1 MKKLLLLVMLAVSFN
16 SFAQMAKSELE
27 KPGEISGKVIDEST
41 KEPLPYVNIVVM
53 DMAKQTITGGITS
66 ENGEF
71 KIKDIPRGKS
81 LVEIQFMGFE
91 TYTTEISVSSKN
103 KKIDLGTI
111 SLKESTAQLDEV
123 VVRAETSTVVQKVDR
138 KVITVGK
145 DLTAAGTTASEL
157 LNNVQSVSVDQQ
169 TGNLTLRGN
178 SNVIV
183 LVDGRPTNI
192 PTAQLLRQ
200 LPSNSIKSIELITN
214 PSAKYNPDGNS
225 GIINI
230 ILNKNANIGFNG
242 SLNTGITWGRLT
254 RYNASTNMNYK
265 TGKVNFFMNYGYNGG
280 DNFNRGYVER
290 PGVNRQNFTFVSDN
304 VSNLLKIGAD
314 IYLNDKN
321 TLSFYTTQNWF
332 NGEVAGST
340 VIQDGSGNPFIS
352 TLNPQDIKSPTQT
365 YNANYKVDFAKEGH
379 NLELEATY
387 STTDNS
393 TFLNNVDQLNSPSN
407 QTFFNDIDTDRNNT
421 QINLDYTN
429 PVSEKGKL
437 ELGLEYRGDNTVN
450 INDTNQMV
458 NAIGGGT
465 MAVPNSDFDFERRI
479 YSAYATYG
487 HSFKKFT
494 MQLGARFESFQVDG
508 IFNTYTDRNFTTI
521 ATTDV
526 VEQDLFNVYPS
537 AFFTY
542 NPSEKNQWQVS
553 YSRRIDRPGI
563 QQISPIREF
572 STPFITS
579 IGNPDLV
586 PQFTNSFELNYT
598 RRIKGGNISVGTFYR
613 KIDDVISRITNP
625 DPANAAVQQILTFT
639 NFSDTDVYGVE
650 LSANF
655 RVTKWWTA
663 YPSMEFYSQEQ
674 FGNIDNSGATPVQR
688 TVQNNVFNA
697 RISNNFK
704 ASKRLNLQVFAMY
717 NGPQKDIQF
726 NSGSMWMLNAGG
738 SLTILKGKGSLNF
751 RVNDI
756 FRGMF
761 ARFDTDNPFVQGGE
775 FYWESRT
782 AFVGFNYR
790 FGGGKNRAKSR
801 RRRDNNEKQGGG
813 GFF

>member
-1 MKKLLLLVMLAVSFN
+1 M
-16 SFAQMAKSELE
+16 
-27 KPGEISGKVIDEST
+27 
-41 KEPLPYVNIVVM
+41 
-53 DMAKQTITGGITS
+53 
-66 ENGEF
+66 
-71 KIKDIPRGKS
+71 
-81 LVEIQFMGFE
+81 QFMGFE
-91 TYTTEISVSSKN
+91 SYTQEINVTSKN
-103 KKIDLGTI
+103 KKINLGTI
-111 SLKESTAQLDEV
+111 SLKESSAQLDEV
-123 VVRAETSTVVQKVDR
+123 VVRAETTTVIQKVDR

-169 TGNLTLRGN
+169 TGNLSLRGN

-230 ILNKNANIGFNG
+230 ILNKNANMGFNG
-242 SLNTGITWGRLT
+242 SIDTGITWGRLT

-280 DNFNRGYVER
+280 DSFNRGFVER
-290 PGVNRQNFTFVSDN
+290 PGVNRQNFTFVNDN
-304 VSNLLKIGAD
+304 VSNLLKFGAD
-314 IYLNDKN
+314 IYINDKN

-332 NGEVAGST
+332 DGQVNGT
-340 VIQDGSGNPFIS
+340 TTIQDGTGNTIIS
-352 TLNPQDIKSPTQT
+352 TRNPQDIKSPTQT
-365 YNANYKVDFAKEGH
+365 YNVNYKVDFAKEGH

-387 STTDNS
+387 SQTDS
-393 TFLNNVDQLNSPSN
+393 EAFLNNTDDLNSPSL
-407 QTFFNDIDTDRNNT
+407 QTFFNDIDTDRDNT

-437 ELGLEYRGDNTVN
+437 ELGLEYRGDNTKN
-450 INDTNQMV
+450 INNTNQNV
-458 NAIGGGT
+458 DDFAGGSIP
-465 MAVPNSDFDFERRI
+465 VPNSDFDFERRI

-508 IFNTYTDRNFTTI
+508 TFNTYADRNFATI

-563 QQISPIREF
+563 QQVSPVREF

-579 IGNPDLV
+579 VGNPDLV

-598 RRIKGGNISVGTFYR
+598 RRIKGGSISLGTFYR
-613 KIDDVISRITNP
+613 RIDDVISRITNP
-625 DPANAAVQQILTFT
+625 DPSNPTVQQILTFA
-639 NFSDTDVYGVE
+639 NFSETDVYGVE
-650 LSANF
+650 LSGYY
-655 RVTKWWTA
+655 RVNKWWTA
-663 YPSMEFYSQEQ
+663 SPSVEFYSQEQ
-674 FGNIDNSGATPVQR
+674 FGNIDNTGATPVQR

-697 RISNNFK
+697 RISNSFK
-704 ASKRLNLQVFAMY
+704 ASKRLNLQLFAMY
-717 NGPQKDIQF
+717 RGPQKDIQF
-726 NSGSMWMLNAGG
+726 NSGSMWMLNVGG
-738 SLTILKGKGSLNF
+738 SWTVLKGKGTVNF
-751 RVNDI
+751 RMNDL

-761 ARFDTDNPFVQGGE
+761 ARFDTDNPFVQGGR

-782 AFVGFNYR
+782 AFLGFNYR

>member
-1 MKKLLLLVMLAVSFN
+1 MKKLLLLCMLTVSFH
-16 SFAQMAKSELE
+16 SFAQMAKSNLP
-27 KPGEISGKVIDEST
+27 KPGVISGVVIDSST
-41 KEPLPYVNIVVM
+41 KQPLPYVNIVVM
-53 DMAKQTITGGITS
+53 DMAKKTITGGITG
-66 ENGEF
+66 EKGEF
-71 KIKDIPRGKS
+71 EIKDVPEGNS

-91 TYTTEISVSSKN
+91 TYSTQISVSSKN
-103 KKIDLGTI
+103 RNIDLGTI
-111 SLKESTAQLDEV
+111 SLKETSSQLDEV
-123 VVRAETSTVVQKVDR
+123 VVRAETSSVVQKVDR

-169 TGNLTLRGN
+169 TGQLSLRGN

-242 SLNTGITWGRLT
+242 SLDTGITWGRLT

-280 DNFNRGYVER
+280 DNFNRGFVER
-290 PGVNRQNFTFVSDN
+290 PGVNRQNFVFVSDN
-304 VSNLLKIGAD
+304 VSNLLKLGAD
-314 IYLNDKN
+314 VYINDKN

-332 NGEVAGST
+332 EGAVSGST
-340 VIQDGSGNPFIS
+340 SITDAVGSEFIR
-352 TLNPQDIKSPTQT
+352 TRNPQDQSFPTGT
-365 YNANYKVDFAKEGH
+365 YNLNYKVEFDKEGH
-379 NLELEATY
+379 NLEFEGTF
-387 STTDNS
+387 STTEGNA
-393 TFLNNVDQLNSPSN
+393 FLDNVDELNSPSL
-407 QTFFNDIDTDRNNT
+407 QTFFNDIATDSDNT

-429 PVSEKGKL
+429 PISEKGKL
-437 ELGLEYRGDNTVN
+437 ELGLEYRGDNTQN
-450 INDTNQMV
+450 RNNTNQVV
-458 NAIGGGT
+458 NATGGGT
-465 MAVPNSDFDFERRI
+465 VEVPNSDFDFERKI
-479 YSAYATYG
+479 YSAYASYG
-487 HSFKKFT
+487 HTFDKFT

-508 IFNTYTDRNFTTI
+508 IFNTYADKNFTTI
-521 ATTDV
+521 ANTDI

-537 AFFTY
+537 MFFTY
-542 NPSEKNQWQVS
+542 SPSEKNQWQVS

-572 STPFITS
+572 STPFVTS

-598 RRIKGGNISVGTFYR
+598 RQIKGGNLSFGTFYR

-625 DPANAAVQQILTFT
+625 DPANPAVQQILTFT

-650 LSANF
+650 FSANF
-655 RVTKWWTA
+655 KINKWWRVNS
-663 YPSMEFYSQEQ
+663 SMDFYSQEQ
-674 FGNIDNSGATPVQR
+674 LGNINNTGANPTQL

-697 RISNNFK
+697 RVNNSFK
-704 ASKRLNLQVFAMY
+704 ASDRLNLQLFAMY
-717 NGPQKDIQF
+717 RGAQRDIQWDT
-726 NSGSMWMLNAGG
+726 GSMWMLNAGG
-738 SLTILKGKGSLNF
+738 SLTVLDGKGTINF

-761 ARFDTDNPFVQGGE
+761 FRFDSTNPFVQNGE

-782 AFVGFNYR
+782 ALLGFNYR
-790 FGGGKNRAKSR
+790 FGGGKNRAKQR
-801 RRRDNNEKQGGG
+801 RQRDSNEKQDGG